1 MKIERTPSDF
11 YSRFGQTSNVRSG
24 NSASAASSDS
34 ASADEINGSLDLNSA
49 YLPVRADVV
58 ARGREL
64 ASDDSYPPFS
74 VIEKVAD
81 HFLNSVNERG

>member
-11 YSRFGQTSNVRSG
+11 YARFGQTSNLRSS
-24 NSASAASSDS
+24 NSTNATAAD
-34 ASADEINGSLDLNSA
+34 AEGADDVNGSVDLDSA

-64 ASDDSYPPFS
+64 ASDDSYPPFA

-81 HFLNSVNERG
+81 HFLNSVDERG

>member
-24 NSASAASSDS
+24 NSVSAASSD
-34 ASADEINGSLDLNSA
+34 AAGADDINGSLDLNSA

-81 HFLNSVNERG
+81 HFLNSVDERG